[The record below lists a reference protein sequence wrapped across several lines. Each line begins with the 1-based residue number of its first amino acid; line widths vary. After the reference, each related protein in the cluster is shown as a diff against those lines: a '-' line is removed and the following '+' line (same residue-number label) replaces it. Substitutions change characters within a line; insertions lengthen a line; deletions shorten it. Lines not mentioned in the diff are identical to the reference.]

1 MIEQH
6 YPAGVKTQQD
16 RLKLLEVDDAWYDG
30 PLEKDDGGLE
40 PSHEDLG
47 EIMLRTEW
55 VVKAAAQLVYLTSV
69 NRFNNARVPLYVPKL
84 VSAEANPWVEMRDSL
99 WRDGVKF
106 KLEKS
111 RKDYVP

>member
-1 MIEQH
+1 M
-6 YPAGVKTQQD
+6 
-16 RLKLLEVDDAWYDG
+16 KLLEVEDEWCGGSA
-30 PLEKDDGGLE
+30 EEDDGGLE
-40 PSHEDLG
+40 PTHEELG
-47 EIMLRTEW
+47 EIMMRTEW

-99 WRDGVKF
+99 WRDGVTS